1 MAKVA
6 KDTKPSEHKQP
17 AHHKEAKHAASHAH
31 GDIVPSKSITIKHHH
46 AKPFRKRHVAGFTVF
61 LVVGAIL
68 IGLVAGYNS
77 QVRQGL
83 ENAKNYIADTFN
95 PKKIVNET
103 VQSTYG
109 FSITYDTQKFYATA
123 IDSHTGDLFI
133 GNELNV
139 NRAYELIRIA
149 PSLSDASDENTN
161 MTIRYYQSV
170 ALANPND
177 LAAIEANALKDITSK
192 ANLQTKKT
200 GTSNVMYGGKQFLKT
215 EWEFQ
220 SDNKVLAGFT
230 PAFTTLT
237 AVHEGRAF
245 VVEVINNAVNSQKFN
260 QYEEVLQSLYFGT
273 QEKAA
278 VAPALP
284 DKEERAAASR
294 NIIESALFGRV
305 ASAATASAG
314 LTSEQ
319 ISAIYGPAVVKLYN
333 VYCQDIYIDG
343 KLFYQD
349 ACSGGT
355 GSGFFIN
362 QDGHIASNGHVT
374 NADPLDIVIQASYYS
389 YRRGN
394 SKPLDILFQIAAIK
408 TTDLPASGTAS
419 ERADVAIDLLY
430 QIDPSRITVQNNVTN
445 LLVTLGKEQPDV
457 KELVKLTENREEYSE
472 QSSIKR
478 AKVIAQDYRAIDG
491 FTKFHAS
498 DVSIIKIEGSEYP
511 VTKLG
516 NITTLLQGA
525 NLSILGYPGNANNN
539 GIVDTGTTT
548 ATLTSGKVS
557 AIKNALGSEKKLIE
571 TDTTIGHGNSGGPA
585 FNDSGEVIG
594 ISTYTATK
602 IGDGT
607 YNYIRDVKDLVDLAS
622 SSSVTIDSK
631 SLTQTEWEKAVD
643 LFNNARY
650 SKSIKSFSKVKELYP
665 AHPKVDEFIA
675 AAEENIKN
683 GKDVKDFPVVLVL
696 VGGIVLL
703 AGAGVLVF
711 FMIRHKKAHNVYKAH
726 VGAGMMQPIPQGAA
740 PQTVQYDPAHV
751 AAQKNVVQMHQYMQ
765 PQPAMP
771 QQPAM
776 VQPPMQAQMPQAEV
790 VQPQQPPTQ
799 PPVAPQ
805 A

>member
-1 MAKVA
+1 MSKT
-6 KDTKPSEHKQP
+6 TKEVKQKEHAESAQK
-17 AHHKEAKHAASHAH
+17 KEVKHASTHAH
-31 GDIVPSKSITIKHHH
+31 GHIVPSKSITIKHHH
-46 AKPFRKRHVAGFTVF
+46 AKPFRKRHVAGFTIF
-61 LVVGAIL
+61 LVVGAVL

-95 PKKIVNET
+95 PKKTVNET

-109 FSITYDTQKFYATA
+109 FSVTYDTQKFYATA
-123 IDSHTGDLFI
+123 IDTHTGDLFI
-133 GNELNV
+133 GNELSV

-149 PSLSDASDENTN
+149 PSLSDASDENSN
-161 MTIRYYQSV
+161 MTIRYYQ
-170 ALANPND
+170 ATTLANPSD
-177 LAAIEANALKDITSK
+177 LAAIEATALKDITSK

-200 GTSNVMYGGKQFLKT
+200 GTSNVVYGGKPFLKT

-237 AVHEGRAF
+237 AVHEGKAF
-245 VVEVINNAVNSQKFN
+245 VIEVINNVVNAQKFN

-273 QEKAA
+273 QQKAA
-278 VAPALP
+278 VAPTLP
-284 DKEERAAASR
+284 DKEERAAVSR
-294 NIIESALFGRV
+294 NLLESALFGKV
-305 ASAATASAG
+305 ASAATTTG
-314 LTSEQ
+314 MTSEQ

-333 VYCQDIYIDG
+333 VFCQDIYLDG
-343 KLFYQD
+343 ALFIRD

-362 QDGHIASNGHVT
+362 QDGHIASNGHVVS
-374 NADPLDIVIQASYYS
+374 ADPLDIIIQASYNA

-394 SKPLDILFQIAAIK
+394 SKPLDALVVAAKIR
-408 TTDLPASGTAS
+408 TTDLPAGGTS
-419 ERADVAIDLLY
+419 TERADALFDLLY
-430 QIDPSRITVQNNVTN
+430 QIESSRITTDNSVTN

-457 KELVKLTENREEYSE
+457 KELIKLTENREEYAE
-472 QSSIKR
+472 QDAIKR
-478 AKVIAQDYRAIDG
+478 ARVIAQDYRTIDG
-491 FTKFHAS
+491 FAKYHAS
-498 DVSIIKIEGSEYP
+498 DVAIIKIDGSGYP

-525 NLSILGYPGNANNN
+525 NLNILGYPGNASNN

-585 FNDSGEVIG
+585 FNDAGEVVG
-594 ISTYTATK
+594 VSTYTATK

-607 YNYIRDVKDLVDLAS
+607 YNYVRDVKDLIDLAS
-622 SSSVTIDSK
+622 TSSVTIDSK

-650 SKSIKSFSKVKELYP
+650 SKSIKSFNKVKELYP

-696 VGGIVLL
+696 VGGLVLL

-771 QQPAM
+771 QQPTMPQQAP
-776 VQPPMQAQMPQAEV
+776 VQVQMPQPAV